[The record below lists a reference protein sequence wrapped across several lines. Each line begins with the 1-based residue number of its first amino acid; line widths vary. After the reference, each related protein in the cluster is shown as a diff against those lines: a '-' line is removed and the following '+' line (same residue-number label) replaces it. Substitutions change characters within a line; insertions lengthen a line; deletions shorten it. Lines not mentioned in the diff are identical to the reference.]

1 MARALDNLA
10 GTPAL
15 AAYTASLIADGWDSE
30 ASLRAMDDYEKCLVS
45 REGGGGAGCGVWSI
59 TSTVLLYV
67 VCFICLCGLCV
78 LGVARFAS
86 QATLVPAAGHRAR
99 LIKEI
104 RRLQGLPQP
113 TLPLPHG
120 EH

>member
-45 REGGGGAGCGVWSI
+45 REGGGGGWLWCLEHHKYSFVICGVFYLSVWAVRAWRG
-59 TSTVLLYV
+59 T
-67 VCFICLCGLCV
+67 LCIPGD
-78 LGVARFAS
+78 ARPCSRPPGAAD
-86 QATLVPAAGHRAR
+86 QRNTEAAGSS
-99 LIKEI
+99 
-104 RRLQGLPQP
+104 P
-113 TLPLPHG
+113 TDTALATW
-120 EH
+120 